1 MIYFLS
7 LGVSKVSRRSAFMS
21 LKGRIEEL
29 SRKHRQLDEAIA
41 EEQKRPAADV
51 TYLKDLKRQKLRIK
65 EELGYLRTG

>member
-1 MIYFLS
+1 
-7 LGVSKVSRRSAFMS
+7 MS

-41 EEQKRPAADV
+41 EEQKRPAADI
-51 TYLKDLKRQKLRIK
+51 THLKGLKQKKLRIK

>member
-1 MIYFLS
+1 MIYFWC
-7 LGVSKVSRRSAFMS
+7 LGVSKVSRRSVFMS

>member
-1 MIYFLS
+1 MIYFWS
-7 LGVSKVSRRSAFMS
+7 LGVSKVSRRSVFMS
-21 LKGRIEEL
+21 LKGRIEKL